1 MGIKKHFSILKEVYK
16 YLKKEFPNL
25 WKPQNPVTPITGRT
39 SEVQELSLS
48 SPLSSTHTTTT
59 TRGLLNIRC
68 TVDLK
73 ESEANYYVEKQSDVN
88 YLLVACAN

>member
-1 MGIKKHFSILKEVYK
+1 M
-16 YLKKEFPNL
+16 KKEFPNL

-39 SEVQELSLS
+39 SEEQELSLS
-48 SPLSSTHTTTT
+48 SPLSSTHTTTP
-59 TRGLLNIRC
+59 TRGLPNIRC

-73 ESEANYYVEKQSDVN
+73 ESEAKYYVEKQSDVN